1 MVKAPKLLRAAAVA
15 AGRDQCEPSDLDVL
29 KYLTAFRVPEEVHAA
44 HVQPIIDEVA
54 EEARREREKAA
65 ADGGGGGG
73 EGDGSPGGAGG
84 GGEGTAA
91 GGAGA
96 DDGNKP
102 QQSTGG
108 SGAQAPQL
116 FQSAPPER
124 SPSQQRSPDQ
134 QQLEEEEDAP
144 QGPPSLIMR
153 AMGML
158 ADLLPKRKAPPP
170 PMNLD
175 AESVEGLN
183 LLLAALEGQ
192 FERSNVSRAS
202 HADGIPRGWRR
213 LRSFDGFADD
223 ADGAEAAA
231 WCERPAAGTLPR
243 AVDRSKPRR
252 GGALAI
258 LRDVSTSMHGLN
270 AKYASSLALRVIE
283 LARRRKM
290 RVGMLEYSDAVTKLQ
305 PGDGFFSRDYNKLQS
320 FARRLECGGLT
331 DYEASIG
338 GALMEFQS
346 DRRLRCRHTPKHIL
360 FLTDGAPTKGD
371 RKCVDVRNL
380 AALAGVRIHTLFV
393 QTEDADA
400 YPSVLDSLAAD
411 TFGSRMQA
419 RVLDQQRGHID
430 LTVLSDE
437 GDARRSDGRFG
448 RGWQQKAREVH
459 AQDHFF

>member
-1 MVKAPKLLRAAAVA
+1 MAAAARRRPAGARAAAA
-15 AGRDQCEPSDLDVL
+15 
-29 KYLTAFRVPEEVHAA
+29 
-44 HVQPIIDEVA
+44 
-54 EEARREREKAA
+54 
-65 ADGGGGGG
+65 
-73 EGDGSPGGAGG
+73 
-84 GGEGTAA
+84 GTAA

-102 QQSTGG
+102 QSTGG

-170 PMNLD
+170 PMNFD

-192 FERSNVSRAS
+192 FERQRVARVA
-202 HADGIPRGWRR
+202 RR
-213 LRSFDGFADD
+213 RDPARPAAAPLFDGFADD
-223 ADGAEAAA
+223 ADGARRRRGASGRRRAAA
-231 WCERPAAGTLPR
+231 ARSRPVQAAARRR
-243 AVDRSKPRR
+243 ARDSPRR
-252 GGALAI
+252 L
-258 LRDVSTSMHGLN
+258 DVDAWPN

>member
-1 MVKAPKLLRAAAVA
+1 M
-15 AGRDQCEPSDLDVL
+15 
-29 KYLTAFRVPEEVHAA
+29 
-44 HVQPIIDEVA
+44 I
-54 EEARREREKAA
+54 
-65 ADGGGGGG
+65 
-73 EGDGSPGGAGG
+73 
-84 GGEGTAA
+84 
-91 GGAGA
+91 
-96 DDGNKP
+96 
-102 QQSTGG
+102 
-108 SGAQAPQL
+108 
-116 FQSAPPER
+116 
-124 SPSQQRSPDQ
+124 
-134 QQLEEEEDAP
+134 
-144 QGPPSLIMR
+144 
-153 AMGML
+153 
-158 ADLLPKRKAPPP
+158 
-170 PMNLD
+170 
-175 AESVEGLN
+175 
-183 LLLAALEGQ
+183 
-192 FERSNVSRAS
+192 
-202 HADGIPRGWRR
+202 
-213 LRSFDGFADD
+213 
-223 ADGAEAAA
+223 
-231 WCERPAAGTLPR
+231 
-243 AVDRSKPRR
+243 SKPRR

-371 RKCVDVRNL
+371 RKCVDVRSL